1 MLHKVA
7 SPPWYGL
14 RLLPNGKVYG
24 ENIVS
29 ILKV

>member
-7 SPPWYGL
+7 SLPWYGL